1 MATPFSEI
9 FDRAIFKFAD
19 YSFRDDL
26 TPEERDKV
34 LVRYLISA
42 KTDFAPTCLV
52 DLNDYD
58 LVTQQFNQTL
68 DDEIIEILSVGV
80 AYYWLSYKT
89 LNSRLLKNNLVSK
102 DYHYYS
108 PANLLKE
115 IQTLRQ
121 TLGREFKK
129 KIIDYSFEH
138 SNLDQI
144 QV

>member
-26 TPEERDKV
+26 TAEERDQV
-34 LVRYLISA
+34 LIRYLISA
-42 KTDFAPTCLV
+42 KTDFAPICLV

-58 LVTQQFNQTL
+58 LETQQFNQTL
-68 DDEIIEILSVGV
+68 DDEIIEILSLGV

-115 IQTLRQ
+115 IQTLRK
-121 TLGREFKK
+121 TLWNDFRTKMVS
-129 KIIDYSFEH
+129 YSYEH
-138 SNLDQI
+138 SDLGSV